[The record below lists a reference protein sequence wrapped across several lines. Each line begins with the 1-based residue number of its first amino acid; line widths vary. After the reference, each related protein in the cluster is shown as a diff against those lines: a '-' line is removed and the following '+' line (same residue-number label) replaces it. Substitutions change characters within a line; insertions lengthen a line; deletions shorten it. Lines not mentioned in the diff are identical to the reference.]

1 MAVDNVS
8 AILPQIAG
16 AIRQAASTTGASF
29 EYLLTTAQIESRLN
43 PSAQAPTSSAGGLYQ
58 FIDQTWL
65 GTVKNAG
72 AAFGLGQYAQAI
84 VQAPDGHFEVPNATA
99 RNAIMKLRNDPTVS
113 AVMAGAFA
121 RNNAAQLAAS
131 LGRQPSEAELYVAHF
146 LGADGAGKLIS
157 AAVSSPQANAAAMF
171 PQAAAA
177 NRSIFYNGNGQP
189 RSAVDVY
196 SALTGRF
203 DVARTLAFSG
213 SKGGQPVPD
222 TAGVTQVLAAAN
234 ATAQPAVKDTRPL
247 FESIFTDR
255 VGMAMSPGVS
265 SLWAPTGSAATPTGP
280 ISPDKG
286 PRTLDLFTDGK
297 PDLRGM
303 FGAS

>member
-8 AILPQIAG
+8 SVLPQIAG

-29 EYLLTTAQIESRLN
+29 EYLLTTAQIESHLN
-43 PSAQAPTSSAGGLYQ
+43 PGAQAATSSAGGLYQ

-65 GTVKNAG
+65 ATVKSAG
-72 AAFGLGQYAQAI
+72 AAFGLGQYSQAI

-99 RNAIMKLRNDPTVS
+99 RTTIMKLRSDPAVS

-131 LGRQPSEAELYVAHF
+131 LGRQPSEAELYLAHF

-157 AAVSSPQANAAAMF
+157 AAVSNPGANAAAMF

-177 NRSIFYNGNGQP
+177 NRSIFYDGSGQP
-189 RSAVDVY
+189 RSASDVY
-196 SALTGRF
+196 TRLTGRF

-213 SKGGQPVPD
+213 SKSGQAVPD
-222 TAGVTQVLAAAN
+222 TAGMTQVLAN
-234 ATAQPAVKDTRPL
+234 AQPAVKDTRPL

-255 VGMAMSPGVS
+255 IGAAVSPSVS
-265 SLWAPTGSAATPTGP
+265 SLWAPTGSSATPSGA

-286 PRTLDLFTDGK
+286 PPTLDLFTDGK

>member
-16 AIRQAASTTGASF
+16 AIRQAASSTGASF

-43 PSAQAPTSSAGGLYQ
+43 PSAQAATSSAGGLYQ

-65 GTVKNAG
+65 STVKSAG
-72 AAFGLGQYAQAI
+72 AAFGLGQYSQAI
-84 VQAPDGHFEVPNATA
+84 VQAPDGHFEVPNAAA
-99 RNAIMKLRNDPTVS
+99 RTAIMKLRSDPNVS
-113 AVMAGAFA
+113 AMMAGAFA
-121 RNNAAQLAAS
+121 RNNAAQLASS
-131 LGRQPSEAELYVAHF
+131 LGRQPSEAELYLAHF

-157 AAVSSPQANAAAMF
+157 AAVSNPQANAAAMF
-171 PQAAAA
+171 PQAAGA
-177 NRSIFYNGNGQP
+177 NRTIFYDASGRP
-189 RSAVDVY
+189 RSASQVY
-196 SALTGRF
+196 SQLTGRF

-213 SKGGQPVPD
+213 GKGSQPVPD

-234 ATAQPAVKDTRPL
+234 AAPQPPVKDTRPL

-255 VGMAMSPGVS
+255 VGVAMSPSVT
-265 SLWAPTGSAATPTGP
+265 SLWAPTGAAASSGP

>member
-16 AIRQAASTTGASF
+16 AIRRAASSTGASF
-29 EYLLTTAQIESRLN
+29 EYLLTTAQIESHLN
-43 PSAQAPTSSAGGLYQ
+43 PAAQASTSSAGGLYQ

-65 GTVKNAG
+65 ATVKNAG
-72 AAFGLGQYAQAI
+72 AAFGLGRYSQAI
-84 VQAPDGHFEVPNATA
+84 VQAPDGHFEVPNATE
-99 RNAIMKLRNDPTVS
+99 RTAIMKLRSDPNVS

-121 RNNAAQLAAS
+121 RNNAAQLASS
-131 LGRQPSEAELYVAHF
+131 LGRQPSEAELYLAHF

-157 AAVSSPQANAAAMF
+157 AAVSNPQANAAAMF

-177 NRSIFYNGNGQP
+177 NRTIFYDGAGRP
-189 RSAVDVY
+189 RSAAQVY
-196 SALTGRF
+196 SQLTGRF
-203 DVARTLAFSG
+203 DVARSLAFSG
-213 SKGGQPVPD
+213 GKPAQAVPD

-234 ATAQPAVKDTRPL
+234 ARQPVKDTRPL

-255 VGMAMSPGVS
+255 VGMAMSPSVS
-265 SLWAPTGSAATPTGP
+265 SLWAPTGATATPAGP
-280 ISPDKG
+280 ISPDNG
-286 PRTLDLFTDGK
+286 PRTLDLFTDSK
-297 PDLRGM
+297 PNLRGM

>member
-29 EYLLTTAQIESRLN
+29 EYLLTTAQIESHLN
-43 PSAQAPTSSAGGLYQ
+43 PGAQAATSSAGGLYQ

-65 GTVKNAG
+65 ATVKSAG
-72 AAFGLGQYAQAI
+72 AAFGLGQYSQAI
-84 VQAPDGHFEVPNATA
+84 VQAPDGHFEVPNAAT
-99 RNAIMKLRNDPTVS
+99 RTTIMKLRSDPTVS

-121 RNNAAQLAAS
+121 RNNAAQLASS
-131 LGRQPSEAELYVAHF
+131 LGRQPSEAELYLAHF

-157 AAVSSPQANAAAMF
+157 AAVSNPRANAAAMF

-177 NRSIFYNGNGQP
+177 NRPIFYDGSGQP
-189 RSAVDVY
+189 RSASDVY
-196 SALTGRF
+196 GRLTGRF

-213 SKGGQPVPD
+213 TKAGQAVPD
-222 TAGVTQVLAAAN
+222 TAGMTQVLAAAN
-234 ATAQPAVKDTRPL
+234 AQPQAKDTRPL

-255 VGMAMSPGVS
+255 VGAAVSPSVS
-265 SLWAPTGSAATPTGP
+265 SLWAPTGSTATPSGA
-280 ISPDKG
+280 ISPDNG

>member
-16 AIRQAASTTGASF
+16 AIRQAASSTGASF
-29 EYLLTTAQIESRLN
+29 EYLLTTAQIESHLN
-43 PSAQAPTSSAGGLYQ
+43 PTAQAPTSSAGGLYQ

-65 GTVKNAG
+65 STVKNAG
-72 AAFGLGQYAQAI
+72 AAFGLGQYSQAI

-99 RNAIMKLRNDPTVS
+99 RTAIMKLRSDPNVS

-121 RNNAAQLAAS
+121 RNNAAQLASS
-131 LGRQPSEAELYVAHF
+131 LGRQPSEAELYLAHF

-157 AAVSSPQANAAAMF
+157 AAVSNPQANAAAMF

-177 NRSIFYNGNGQP
+177 NRTIFYDGAGRP
-189 RSAVDVY
+189 RSASQVY
-196 SALTGRF
+196 SQLTGRF
-203 DVARTLAFSG
+203 DVARALAFSG
-213 SKGGQPVPD
+213 GKPAQAVPD

-234 ATAQPAVKDTRPL
+234 APPAVKDTRPL

-255 VGMAMSPGVS
+255 VGAAMSPSVS
-265 SLWAPTGSAATPTGP
+265 SLWAPTGATAAPSGP

-286 PRTLDLFTDGK
+286 PRTLDLFTDSK
-297 PDLRGM
+297 PNLRGM